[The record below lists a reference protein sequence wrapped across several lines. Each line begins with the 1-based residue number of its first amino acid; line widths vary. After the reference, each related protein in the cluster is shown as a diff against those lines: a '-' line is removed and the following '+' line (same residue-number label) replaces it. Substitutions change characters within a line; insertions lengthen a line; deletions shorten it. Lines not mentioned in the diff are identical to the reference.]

1 MSVIQA
7 VSCDFAKSELPCQ
20 DPGASREPMLD
31 TRDPFLHE
39 PSHHPSVNGSDEE
52 SSPEDSPL
60 TTRRKRMSEPSEE
73 DNNICEGIK
82 VPPREENPNQTL
94 ELAVEATKENMNA
107 AATLASQE
115 AIPSPGSPDSPNS
128 NSVEKTLV
136 TKQLSA
142 GLEELELNPDE
153 EMFSPEWLAND
164 RHVFVLSEAGK
175 PIYTRHGVEDR
186 LVTLFGVM
194 QALVSVVQDADDS
207 LLSIQSGDTH
217 FAFLVKGPLILVAV
231 SKIHDSVSQ
240 LRLLLTYVFNQ
251 IVSVLTATQLYR
263 IFEQRHNYD
272 LRRLLAGS
280 ERLMDSLIDQFDQ
293 DPALVLGAVH
303 CLPMGTSDRDAI
315 TQTIVKYCSKI
326 KNLVFGVVIGQD
338 RLIALV
344 RMKKFA
350 LHPADVHLI
359 TNLVRST
366 EAFKSAEGWTP
377 ICLPKFDSSGFL
389 HAHVSYLADD
399 CPACFLLL
407 STDRDDFFPL
417 SEAKQK
423 IVERLRRHGL
433 LDSINTSLRCP
444 EYSVERLGLPEL
456 RHFLYKCKSSAQC
469 TWPRLSPPYTA
480 TPEAYEALLGLYR
493 WAHHRIHYSARPL
506 RLLYKAT
513 PTEILL
519 GWATAG
525 FELFAVFEPFCSKL
539 NLMNAANLLLKWI
552 KKEEDWIFILN
563 PATL

>member
-1 MSVIQA
+1 
-7 VSCDFAKSELPCQ
+7 
-20 DPGASREPMLD
+20 MLD

-39 PSHHPSVNGSDEE
+39 SSHRPSSVNGSDDE
-52 SSPEDSPL
+52 STPEDSAL
-60 TTRRKRMSEPSEE
+60 TRRKRFAEQDEE
-73 DNNICEGIK
+73 DNDICEGLKI
-82 VPPREENPNQTL
+82 PQTQQEEVIEQSL
-94 ELAVEATKENMNA
+94 ELAVEATKETFTA
-107 AATLASQE
+107 ASLQCSEPTLSLNDPDNSE
-115 AIPSPGSPDSPNS
+115 SPVSAPVKP
-128 NSVEKTLV
+128 VLV
-136 TKQLSA
+136 VRQLSA

-153 EMFSPEWLAND
+153 EMFSPAWLAHD

-175 PIYTRHGVEDR
+175 PIYTRHGIEDR

-194 QALVSVVQDADDS
+194 QALVSVVQDGDDS
-207 LLSIQSGDTH
+207 LRSIQSGDTH

-231 SKIHDSVSQ
+231 SKIHDSVPQ
-240 LRLLLTYVFNQ
+240 LGLLLTYVFNQ
-251 IVSVLTATQLYR
+251 IVSVLTASQLYR

-303 CLPMGTSDRDAI
+303 CLPMGASDRDAL

-326 KNLVFGVVIGQD
+326 KNLVFGIVLGQD

-344 RMKKFA
+344 RMRKYH

-359 TNLVRST
+359 ANLVRST

-399 CPACFLLL
+399 CPACLLLL
-407 STDRDDFFPL
+407 STDRDDFFLL

-444 EYSVERLGLPEL
+444 EYSVDRLGLPEL

-469 TWPRLSPPYTA
+469 TWPRLSPPYAA
-480 TPEAYEALLGLYR
+480 TPEATQALHRLYR
-493 WAHHRIHYSARPL
+493 WAHHKIHHSARPL

-513 PTEILL
+513 PTGIVL

-539 NLMNAANLLLKWI
+539 SLMNAANLLLKWI
-552 KKEEDWIFILN
+552 KREEDWIFILN